1 MALMEAL
8 GNGLLFGLL
17 LALLIGP
24 VFFALIQ
31 TSIEKGFAAGGS
43 MAVGIALSDTLYVV
57 IASVGVAALSE
68 NADFQVWL
76 GVIGGAIMLLFG
88 LVNLFKKVA
97 VRQETVGTIERGG
110 LARQFA
116 KGFMLN
122 GINPFVLLFWIGI
135 ASMVNLNYSYSF
147 PQEVAFFAAIV
158 ITVFLL
164 DLVKSF
170 VAHKLRN
177 ILSFRF
183 MVWMN
188 RIVGVV
194 LILFSFRLFF
204 FALGT
209 LGLLPAWLQLFN

>member
-1 MALMEAL
+1 MAIVNAF

-31 TSIEKGFAAGGS
+31 TSIEKGFAAGAS
-43 MAVGIALSDTLYVV
+43 MAAGIALSDAMYVV
-57 IASVGVAALSE
+57 IASVGVAALAE
-68 NADFQVWL
+68 NQDFQVWL
-76 GVIGGAIMLLFG
+76 GISGGLIMLLFG
-88 LVNLFKKVA
+88 LFNLFKKVA
-97 VRQETVGTIERGG
+97 FQENAPEESGSGSLIT
-110 LARQFA
+110 QFI

-135 ASMVNLNYSYSF
+135 ASMAALNYSYSL
-147 PQEVAFFAAIV
+147 PQEVFFFSAIV
-158 ITVFLL
+158 LTVFLL

-177 ILSFRF
+177 LLSYRF

-188 RIVGVV
+188 RVVGIV
-194 LILFSFRLFF
+194 LILFSFRLFY
-204 FALGT
+204 FALES
-209 LGLLPAWLQLFN
+209 LALIPAWLHTQ